1 MLNFIKNALILSATL
16 LNTSIV
22 LSEVIDIKL
31 NCKISVTRN
40 FSTGTNEKEQLTEIF
55 EIYQNINY
63 LGILSSTNNF
73 ASVNTSNRSG
83 WISTNASNQNKW
95 DITMEKN
102 GSNQQI
108 VIDRNTGQ
116 FFYSSFFQA
125 PSGGSI
131 LTKGDG
137 TCTKVDTNK
146 KVF

>member
-1 MLNFIKNALILSATL
+1 MLNFIKNVLILSATL
-16 LNTSIV
+16 LYANIA
-22 LSEVIDIKL
+22 LSEVVDIKL
-31 NCKISVTRN
+31 NCKIAVTRN
-40 FSTGTNEKEQLTEIF
+40 FSSGTTEKEQLTETF
-55 EIYQNINY
+55 EIYQNNNY

-73 ASVNTSNRSG
+73 ASVTSNRGG
-83 WISTNASNQNKW
+83 WISTNSSNQNKW
-95 DITMEKN
+95 DLTTEKN

-116 FFYSSFFQA
+116 FFYLSFFQA

-137 TCTKVDTNK
+137 NCTKVDTNK